1 MMTSGDFGLPAISI
15 SIPAAVAGAG
25 EAGIGGEC

>member
-1 MMTSGDFGLPAISI
+1 MMTSGDFGFPAISI
-15 SIPAAVAGAG
+15 STPAVAADAG